1 MPSPERPTEDDIR
14 ELFASASPAT
24 GNKPL
29 DAGRIIAR
37 SRARRLPRQLAI
49 GAVGALAV
57 AGIAV
62 VGIQS
67 MVRQPEASIMS
78 QTDAAAPSVEGGQ
91 TFDTTKRAP
100 AEKINLC
107 AGTIADATPS
117 FYGLR
122 LDVAFPETAPAGTGA
137 IRGIVHLTN
146 TGSETVTGTTAAA
159 PAITVSRNGTVLWH
173 SNGPMIDPAV
183 TVDLAP
189 GQSMDYPASFTPVR
203 CDVADDQAESFRTG
217 LPALPAGGYYLSAA
231 IDFQP
236 DASMAQ
242 QGTPGVDLVTGPLA
256 PITLQ

>member
-1 MPSPERPTEDDIR
+1 MPNPERPTEDDLR
-14 ELFASASPAT
+14 DLFSSNSPAS
-24 GNKPL
+24 GKAPL

-37 SRARRLPRQLAI
+37 SRARRLPQQLAI
-49 GAVGALAV
+49 GAIGTLAV

-67 MVRQPEASIMS
+67 IVRPPSVSVMS
-78 QTDAAAPSVEGGQ
+78 QTDAAAPSTEGAQ
-91 TFDTTKRAP
+91 PFAATKRAP
-100 AEKINLC
+100 ADKINLC
-107 AGTIADATPS
+107 TGTVAEAAPS

-137 IRGIVHLTN
+137 IQGTVHLTN
-146 TGSETVTGTTAAA
+146 TGTQAVVGTTAAS
-159 PAITVSRNGTVLWH
+159 PAITLSQGGTVLWH
-173 SNGPMIDPAV
+173 SNGPVIDLAV
-183 TVDLAP
+183 AVDLAP

-203 CDVADDQAESFRTG
+203 CDVADDEAESFRSD
-217 LPALPAGGYYLSAA
+217 LPAVPAGEYDLSAA

-242 QGTPGVDLVTGPLA
+242 QGTPGVDLVTGPLE